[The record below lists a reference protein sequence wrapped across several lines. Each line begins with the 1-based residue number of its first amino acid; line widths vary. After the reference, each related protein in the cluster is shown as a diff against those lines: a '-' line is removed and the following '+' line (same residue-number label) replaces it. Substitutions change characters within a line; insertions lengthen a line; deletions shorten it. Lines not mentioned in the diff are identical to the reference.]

1 MTSPEEHMLEALS
14 LAKKGLLTTRPNPM
28 VGCVITLDNK
38 IIGRGWHKKAGEGH
52 AEVNAIQDVFDNLG
66 ANAPSA
72 LERSEMYV
80 TLEPCS
86 TTGKTPPCSEAI
98 KKNRIKKVYIASKDS
113 SQNGFTEKEKDIEI
127 IEGLLEEE
135 ARELNRGFF
144 SRIEKNRP
152 FITAKMATGLD
163 GGIAKASG
171 ESKWI
176 SSSVSREDVH
186 KLRATNEA
194 ILTGTGTIL
203 KDDPSFTSRD
213 SGYDNNEIKQPL
225 IVVVDRSNKL
235 TGSEKI
241 FTQGAETLTFTS
253 DDSLINGSKNEVC
266 IMGKEDL
273 SNLNKVMG
281 YLANERSI
289 NTLLVESGSN
299 IFDSLLEEELIDEL
313 ILYQAP
319 KLLGKDRQTF
329 SKFDQTDQKL
339 STIDFKISSISNSG
353 DDKKI
358 TLIPSY
364 K

>member
-203 KDDPSFTSRD
+203 KDDPSLTSRD

>member
-1 MTSPEEHMLEALS
+1 MTSPKEHMLEALS

-28 VGCVITLDNK
+28 VGCVITLDNE

-66 ANAPSA
+66 SNAPSA

-113 SQNGFTEKEKDIEI
+113 SQNGFKENEKDIEI

-176 SSSVSREDVH
+176 SSSISREDVH

-203 KDDPSFTSRD
+203 KDDPSLTSRD
-213 SGYDNNEIKQPL
+213 SGYDNNEINQPL

-253 DDSLINGSKNEVC
+253 EDSLINGSKNEVC
-266 IMGKEDL
+266 IMEKEDL
-273 SNLNKVMG
+273 NNLNKVMG
-281 YLANERSI
+281 YLANEKSI

-353 DDKKI
+353 EDKKI